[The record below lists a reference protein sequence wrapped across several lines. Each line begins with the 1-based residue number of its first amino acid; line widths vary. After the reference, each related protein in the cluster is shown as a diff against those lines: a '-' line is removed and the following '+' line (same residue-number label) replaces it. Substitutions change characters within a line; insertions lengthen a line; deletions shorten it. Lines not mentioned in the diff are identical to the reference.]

1 MKMQRA
7 IVVLACIALTA
18 CTTGLQADARP
29 DLWDR
34 LAQGGYVL
42 LMTHSSAPSAQ
53 VVPADLEVNLCA
65 DQNHLTE
72 AGRSEARQ
80 LGAQLRSRAVPVG
93 RVLTSHDC
101 RCIETAATAFG
112 RAEPWSV
119 IDDTRNDDE
128 AMVKGKSIA
137 LREAISRWESSDNLA
152 LVSHQSNIEAALG
165 VITKSAQVLVIEPLG
180 DAGFRLLGSLP
191 SD

>member
-1 MKMQRA
+1 MKMHRA
-7 IVVLACIALTA
+7 IVVLACIALPA
-18 CTTGLQADARP
+18 CTAGSQADAGT

-42 LMTHSSAPSAQ
+42 LMTHTSAPSSQ
-53 VVPADLEVNLCA
+53 VVPADLEVDRCA
-65 DQNHLTE
+65 GQNHLTE

-101 RCIETAATAFG
+101 RCIETAAIVFG

-119 IDDTRNDDE
+119 IDATRNDDE
-128 AMVKGKSIA
+128 AMVKDKSIA
-137 LREAISRWESSDNLA
+137 LREAIGRWESSDNLA
-152 LVSHQSNIEAALG
+152 LVSHQGNIEAALG
-165 VITKSAQVLVIEPLG
+165 VITKPAQVLVIEPLG
-180 DAGFRLLGSLP
+180 DAGFRLLGSLS